1 MEISNKNVRQFDELN
16 ELRIAFNSKLLEI
29 TNREYAKP
37 ISISDMVSTGGEQV
51 KKMFILKWDSCFQ
64 TGLMTRL
71 NNKNVETEYIHED
84 EKDEILAYLR
94 IKDLCSK

>member
-94 IKDLCSK
+94 IKDLCNN

>member
-51 KKMFILKWDSCFQ
+51 KEMFILKWDSCFQ
-64 TGLMTRL
+64 PGLMTRL

-94 IKDLCSK
+94 IKDLCNN

>member
-51 KKMFILKWDSCFQ
+51 KEMFILKWDSCFQ
-64 TGLMTRL
+64 PGLMTRL

-94 IKDLCSK
+94 IKELCNN